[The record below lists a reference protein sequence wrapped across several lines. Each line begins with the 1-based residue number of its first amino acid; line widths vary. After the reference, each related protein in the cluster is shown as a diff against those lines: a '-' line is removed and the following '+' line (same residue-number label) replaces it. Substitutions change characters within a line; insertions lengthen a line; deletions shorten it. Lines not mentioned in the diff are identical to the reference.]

1 MSNLY
6 APVNLFT
13 ISIGEKLCEE
23 KYMDIIKKGIEEA
36 KERVFYE
43 YGVRLPNV
51 RIRSREKKYGP
62 MEYSIDVMDN
72 PFLKFTLEEDSVFL
86 LLIEEPK
93 KEMSGKKITEPLGNC
108 PALWVPASEEEEA
121 KKNGYLVCNLQRV
134 LASHLAFVAEENAKD
149 IITTQYVSD
158 LLDEIA
164 EDNEV
169 LVDSLKEGFEED
181 KLSFGPSLKMINTVK
196 QMLRSLLEER
206 VSIKNIIPILEA
218 ISDSAEKKNPKK
230 LLNDV
235 RKAVARDILMPH
247 VENDEL
253 HVGCITQSKQEFEK
267 KIVEKGLDKD
277 LVKKIVDFAYG
288 DGDNFNQ
295 CLVCPQDY
303 RRQLFDCVS
312 VSMPYCTFISDE
324 ECLLGIKNLRNVNLV
339 RRWLDM

>member
-6 APVNLFT
+6 RSVNLFT

-43 YGVRLPNV
+43 YGVHLPNV

-93 KEMSGKKITEPLGNC
+93 KEMSGKKITEPIGNC
-108 PALWVPASEEEEA
+108 PALWVPASKKEEA

-169 LVDSLKEGFEED
+169 LVDSLK
-181 KLSFGPSLKMINTVK
+181 
-196 QMLRSLLEER
+196 
-206 VSIKNIIPILEA
+206 
-218 ISDSAEKKNPKK
+218 
-230 LLNDV
+230 
-235 RKAVARDILMPH
+235 
-247 VENDEL
+247 
-253 HVGCITQSKQEFEK
+253 
-267 KIVEKGLDKD
+267 
-277 LVKKIVDFAYG
+277 
-288 DGDNFNQ
+288 
-295 CLVCPQDY
+295 
-303 RRQLFDCVS
+303 
-312 VSMPYCTFISDE
+312 
-324 ECLLGIKNLRNVNLV
+324 
-339 RRWLDM
+339 